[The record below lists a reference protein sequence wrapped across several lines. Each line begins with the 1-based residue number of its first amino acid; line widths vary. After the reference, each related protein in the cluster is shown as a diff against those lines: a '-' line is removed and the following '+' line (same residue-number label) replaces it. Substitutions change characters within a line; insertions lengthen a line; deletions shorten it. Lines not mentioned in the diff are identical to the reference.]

1 MYIIYSDK
9 GAPQYYGYDE
19 GYEDGDVSPYCYL
32 VDEYVYP
39 SEFDTYEEAR
49 LAIYFA
55 ECEDC
60 GYIIQEVDK

>member
-1 MYIIYSDK
+1 MFIIVNTY
-9 GAPQYYGYDE
+9 GVPQFYGYDE
-19 GYEDGDVSPYCYL
+19 GYEDGDVSPYYYL

-55 ECEDC
+55 EYEDC
-60 GYIIQEVDK
+60 GYMIQEVDK